1 MPEVTEK
8 VKVKRKGT
16 LVKDSKQK
24 ESKKE
29 GEFLSLESPAQD
41 NKVIKVCFLSLLCNC
56 YFVLFETQF
65 RIVPNC
71 MEETHFASKYI
82 RFFSNELN

>member
-1 MPEVTEK
+1 MLIINIQVPEVTEK

-41 NKVIKVCFLSLLCNC
+41 NKVIKVCFKTQIWTENYFGFKLSTFDFL
-56 YFVLFETQF
+56 
-65 RIVPNC
+65 
-71 MEETHFASKYI
+71 SK
-82 RFFSNELN
+82 NNLNVN

>member
-1 MPEVTEK
+1 MLIINIQVPEVTEK

-41 NKVIKVCFLSLLCNC
+41 NKVIKVCFI
-56 YFVLFETQF
+56 F
-65 RIVPNC
+65 
-71 MEETHFASKYI
+71 
-82 RFFSNELN
+82 